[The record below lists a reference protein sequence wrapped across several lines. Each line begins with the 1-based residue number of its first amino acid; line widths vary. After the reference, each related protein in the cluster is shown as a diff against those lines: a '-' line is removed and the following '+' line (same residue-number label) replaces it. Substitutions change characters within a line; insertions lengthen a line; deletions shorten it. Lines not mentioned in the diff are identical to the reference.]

1 MKYPV
6 KEMKKQAINHENIFK
21 LHNNKGLTARTCFET
36 LKNKHQKEKNQSNYN
51 MAKGEVKHSTE
62 EDRPTPVL

>member
-36 LKNKHQKEKNQSNYN
+36 LKNKHQKEKKINLIIIRQ
-51 MAKGEVKHSTE
+51 KV
-62 EDRPTPVL
+62 R